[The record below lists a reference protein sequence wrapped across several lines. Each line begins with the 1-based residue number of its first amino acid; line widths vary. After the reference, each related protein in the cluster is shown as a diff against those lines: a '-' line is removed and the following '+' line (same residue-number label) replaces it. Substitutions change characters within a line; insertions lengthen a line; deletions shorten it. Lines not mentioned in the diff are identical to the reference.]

1 MQAELSGVGLTAQLS
16 RRAMVL
22 GGAGLMV
29 ALTGCARQ
37 MPRDTRPRTHAELL
51 RETPFYVAHRG
62 GGANWPEMT
71 AYAYSQAAALPFVH
85 AIEISV
91 CRSSDGVLVCSHDAD
106 TLRVTGAAHVVAQT
120 DWATL
125 SGLMVTSQYTD
136 DPQQPARPMS
146 RLDDVIGSHI
156 DRLVVFVEPKTR
168 DAAAPLMQKLVAM
181 NQPERTVWK
190 QYVNSPNFTEAK
202 SHGFATWGY
211 VLNEAGHLD
220 HLDEFAANPAID
232 MLGIGK
238 DQPDALVQRVVSVAK
253 RNGKPVMMWPI
264 TTTAERA
271 RALGLGC
278 RGLMTSNLR
287 TVPGTLF

>member
-1 MQAELSGVGLTAQLS
+1 
-16 RRAMVL
+16 
-22 GGAGLMV
+22 
-29 ALTGCARQ
+29 
-37 MPRDTRPRTHAELL
+37 MPRDTRPRTFAELL
-51 RETPFYVAHRG
+51 RGTPFYVAHRG

-91 CRSSDGVLVCSHDAD
+91 CRSSDGVLVCSHDPD
-106 TLRVTGAAHVVAQT
+106 TLRVTGVAHEVART

-125 SGLMVTSQYTD
+125 SRLMVTSQYTD

-146 RLDDVIGSHI
+146 RLDDVIGTYI
-156 DRLVVFVEPKTR
+156 DRLVVFVEPKTL
-168 DAAAPLMQKLVAM
+168 DAAAPLMQTLVAL

-190 QYVNSPNFTEAK
+190 QYVNSPNFTVAK

-211 VLNEAGHLD
+211 VLNEPAHLD
-220 HLDEFAANPAID
+220 HLEQFAADPAID

-238 DQPDALVQRVVSVAK
+238 NETDAVVQRVVSLAT
-253 RNGKPVMMWPI
+253 RNGKPVMMWLI
-264 TTTAERA
+264 TTVQERA
-271 RALGLGC
+271 RALSLGC

-287 TVPGTLF
+287 TGPAPLLAGS